1 MFGCYCLGKL
11 GYDLVTFND
20 YPKEIQKLE
29 EVGIALCTFY
39 CGGRNFLLAL
49 CEAGHKGSRKGFE
62 IKRL

>member
-1 MFGCYCLGKL
+1 M
-11 GYDLVTFND
+11 TFND

-29 EVGIALCTFY
+29 EVGIALCSCY